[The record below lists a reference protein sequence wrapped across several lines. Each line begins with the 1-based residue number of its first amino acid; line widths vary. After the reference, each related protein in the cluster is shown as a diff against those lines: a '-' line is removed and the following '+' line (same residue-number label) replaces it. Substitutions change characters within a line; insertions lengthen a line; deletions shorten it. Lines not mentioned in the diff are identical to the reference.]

1 MNTQRLCPVYRK
13 WLQLNPTDAREHRF
27 SMQLESQQAHQ
38 QGKPNSALAKGYQAF
53 ETARIVLTALQPV
66 SYEKNPSV
74 EQDILAF
81 GTMGMYLYAL
91 LNKMHKKREAHN
103 ILQECQQQL
112 IAIWPL
118 HATNPSVCRLISA
131 VQYTLEQ
138 ANIAPHQRSAHNHI
152 HNQHH
157 VLSTTAH

>member
-38 QGKPNSALAKGYQAF
+38 QGKSNSALAKGYQAF

-66 SYEKNPSV
+66 SYQKNPTV

-91 LNKMHKKREAHN
+91 LNKMHKMREAHD

-118 HATNPSVCRLISA
+118 HATNPSVCRLINA

-138 ANIAPHQRSAHNHI
+138 ANITPRQRSAHSHI
-152 HNQHH
+152 NNQHR
-157 VLSTTAH
+157 VLSTAAH